1 MIHKMK
7 KLKYFLMGVPLVLLG
22 ACSDEVG
29 TEPGTDSNPVVT
41 MYSYSPDIADGIN
54 PDNDVLVR
62 FATNSAVTE
71 LYYLVENEDDANKFI
86 DEKGSDAYMQKVIS
100 EGVKI
105 DVKGAENIDKIIQ
118 DLHGA
123 VKVTGVA
130 LNGSSRSMAFVNFT
144 GLDWNTICS
153 GEFVANNIIPGSKI
167 CELQVC
173 TTDSKLLRVK
183 DAFKT
188 GYSLKFNLMGL
199 KGTSPDGAFFPVRV
213 PAAQTG
219 VELELEDGSSAAL
232 WVQDV
237 AYWQENSSLAT
248 NNNYWCIMYE
258 DYFCEFNLAWMAG
271 SLGYVA
277 YGSASDGQGNTSY
290 FVPDAVE

>member
-1 MIHKMK
+1 MIRKMK
-7 KLKYFLMGVPLVLLG
+7 KLKYFLMGLPLVFLG
-22 ACSDEVG
+22 ACSEEVG

-41 MYSYSPDIADGIN
+41 MYSYSPDLADGIN

-86 DEKGSDAYMQKVIS
+86 DEQGSDAYMQKVIS
-100 EGVKI
+100 EGVKV
-105 DVKGAENIDKIIQ
+105 DVKGAENIDKMVQ

-123 VKVTGVA
+123 VKITGVA
-130 LNGSSRSMAFVNFT
+130 SNGSSRSMAFVNFT

-167 CELQVC
+167 CDLQVC

-199 KGTSPDGAFFPVRV
+199 KGTSPSGAFFPVRV
-213 PAAQTG
+213 PVAQTG
-219 VELELEDGSSAAL
+219 YEVQLKDGNYYPL

-237 AYWQENSSLAT
+237 AYWQEDSSFAT
-248 NNNYWCIMYE
+248 NSNYWSIMYE

-271 SLGYVA
+271 ASWVA
-277 YGSASDGQGNTSY
+277 YGSAEDGQGNTSY